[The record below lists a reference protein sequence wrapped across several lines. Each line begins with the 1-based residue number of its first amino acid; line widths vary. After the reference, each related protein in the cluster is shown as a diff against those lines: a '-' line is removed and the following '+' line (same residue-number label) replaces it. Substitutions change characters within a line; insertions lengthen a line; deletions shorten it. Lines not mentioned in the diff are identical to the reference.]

1 MGCRP
6 CRVKR
11 ALGKCPPTLP
21 GDAGE
26 RRKETAQ
33 LSEWAAFTRTPRPWQ
48 AIAAQAGADSFI
60 STSPDTISSAATI
73 RIALAVSPRTAM
85 PTRNAPTAPIP
96 VQMV

>member
-6 CRVKR
+6 SRVKR

-33 LSEWAAFTRTPRPWQ
+33 LSEWAAFTRALCPWQ
-48 AIAAQAGADSFI
+48 AIAAQAGEDSFI
-60 STSPDTISSAATI
+60 STSPETISSAARI
-73 RIALAVSPRTAM
+73 RIALADSPRIAM
-85 PTRNAPTAPIP
+85 PTTKAPTAPIP